1 MVIYLSSL
9 LLLFTIFW
17 MGFLVII
24 FFYFFYI
31 QKPHPLHIIKDYYFL
46 KAFQFPVF
54 EGVTTGGF
62 VINFLFLFIF
72 MRLN

>member
-24 FFYFFYI
+24 FLFLLFSTFKNPI
-31 QKPHPLHIIKDYYFL
+31 HFTLLKII
-46 KAFQFPVF
+46 
-54 EGVTTGGF
+54 
-62 VINFLFLFIF
+62 IFLFCFLLYLTFQNIIF
-72 MRLN
+72 SNFS